1 MKMSWNIKVMNKI
14 NIFSLGGL
22 QIVVKRFADVNL
34 SFDDFFSTKRSE
46 VAHYELM
53 YLRTMQIK

>member
-1 MKMSWNIKVMNKI
+1 MNKI

-22 QIVVKRFADVNL
+22 QTIVKRFADVNL
-34 SFDDFFSTKRSE
+34 PFDDFFSTKTSE

-53 YLRTMQIK
+53 YLRTMQVK

>member
-1 MKMSWNIKVMNKI
+1 MNKI

-22 QIVVKRFADVNL
+22 QIVKRFADVNL
-34 SFDDFFSTKRSE
+34 SFDDFFSTKTSE

-53 YLRTMQIK
+53 YLRTMQVK